1 MELSGTDK
9 TKIAPS
15 GIKLQ
20 VLFGIRFVGSFFVCL
35 FSFCAP
41 EMERKMKKTEAK
53 NTIGARIREMRLV
66 AGMSQEQLADRLLT
80 KKCTIS
86 LYENDKIDIKSSIIL
101 ELAKALNCTGSYL
114 LEGNKE
120 MEADHNIMVLLSQ
133 LTDERVKEFALKQL
147 EALTLLG

>member
-1 MELSGTDK
+1 MELSGADK

-41 EMERKMKKTEAK
+41 EMERKMKQTEVK
-53 NTIGARIREMRLV
+53 NTMGARIREMRLA
-66 AGMSQEQLADRLLT
+66 AGMSQEQLAELLCT

-86 LYENDKIDIKSSIIL
+86 AYENDKIDIKSSIVL
-101 ELAKALNCTGSYL
+101 ELAKALNCTGAYL
-114 LEGNKE
+114 LEGNQE
-120 MEADHNIMVLLSQ
+120 MEADDKIRILLSK
-133 LTDERVKEFALKQL
+133 LTDERVREIALKQL